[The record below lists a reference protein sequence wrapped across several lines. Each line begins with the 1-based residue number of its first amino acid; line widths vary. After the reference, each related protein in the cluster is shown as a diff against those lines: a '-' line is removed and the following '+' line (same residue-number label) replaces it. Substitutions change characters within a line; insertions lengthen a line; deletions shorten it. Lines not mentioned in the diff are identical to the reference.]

1 LKRFGT
7 VQASR
12 IDVYRDSPTPRDRY
26 NGLSGLLVLKMKTLT
41 YVHVGSGTEEIKI
54 PRNIDEIVGGKS
66 FEKAVK
72 ELKSRIA
79 ADFIKNTASSGKPVI
94 PASTMK
100 GRTRTRIELTLP
112 PTRDRRQWS
121 CFIKASLP
129 QNAGRPAAWRHRKF
143 YGDAVFENRGPS
155 CDLTRSNTICLTCD
169 MFGTAGLQGLVSFSD
184 FIAEQNTLENITGEF
199 GMKLQAIKP
208 GTEMVGRVYFR
219 NLSKSRLGLLLY
231 GLGICGNPSG
241 HKILVGRL
249 KYRRE
254 LGGKPFGIAVLNL
267 TEVMFTKVLEDLDGV
282 VPEKPLT
289 GEGLIRLCSTLWDAA
304 VKMYNVQVFDEAEK
318 LGRA

>member
-41 YVHVGSGTEEIKI
+41 YVHVGSGTEELKI

-66 FEKAVK
+66 FEKAVE

-79 ADFIKNTASSGKPVI
+79 TDFIKNTASSGKPVI

-112 PTRDRRQWS
+112 RTRDGRRWS

-129 QNAGRPAAWRHRKF
+129 QNAGRPAAWRHRKL
-143 YGDAVFENRGPS
+143 YGDAVFG
-155 CDLTRSNTICLTCD
+155 
-169 MFGTAGLQGLVSFSD
+169 
-184 FIAEQNTLENITGEF
+184 
-199 GMKLQAIKP
+199 
-208 GTEMVGRVYFR
+208 
-219 NLSKSRLGLLLY
+219 
-231 GLGICGNPSG
+231 
-241 HKILVGRL
+241 
-249 KYRRE
+249 
-254 LGGKPFGIAVLNL
+254 
-267 TEVMFTKVLEDLDGV
+267 
-282 VPEKPLT
+282 
-289 GEGLIRLCSTLWDAA
+289 
-304 VKMYNVQVFDEAEK
+304 
-318 LGRA
+318 